1 MKEIFKLQQRD
12 RPVRKPNLKNLEV
25 KRVKTFTFGSK
36 SLSSIG
42 PRVWNKLPLEIK
54 NCQNLTDFKKL
65 IKNIN
70 I

>member
-1 MKEIFKLQQRD
+1 MKEIFKLQQSD
-12 RPVRKPNLKNLEV
+12 RPVRKPNLKNPEV
-25 KRVKTFTFGSK
+25 KCVKTFTFGSK

-42 PRVWNKLPLEIK
+42 PRVWNKLPHEVK
-54 NCQNLTDFKKL
+54 NCQNLIDFKKL